1 MNRLKLKTFRSRVL
15 CAFYIFSMLPTLIVA
30 MISMGNTTHIL
41 EQNVKTLTEKNLEQ
55 INQNVEFQLNSYE
68 DVLYQLYTDDR
79 IVELVNHINANIDP
93 ELCKRELIY
102 KFREV
107 VRAKPYIES
116 LMIISNSSERIFYDK
131 LTTAST
137 RSSWTES
144 YPISMKE
151 IYNQTIQS
159 RKTVIFPTEYAS
171 NYLAQK
177 NYLFHMGH
185 RIIDYKNL
193 NKEIGIVILSLNQK
207 MLDKVCNK
215 DYKNERLGIYFLV
228 DENNQLMSIPDVNY
242 VEEKQYNAKK
252 KMLSDT
258 LYHQIARK
266 MQRFAGKD
274 ILLHYVTD
282 GETGWTAVGVADKEV
297 FFQEVKKQRNWIII
311 FAILSI
317 VLLSIIGYFI
327 TKQLTS
333 SIRII
338 TDSMKRVS
346 KGNLSERIKIRKNM
360 PEEIGDIAK
369 QFNDMV
375 GKVERSIENERMA
388 TIKQKNAEIAFLEA
402 QINPHFLYNTL
413 DTINWMAIDVEQY
426 EISDAVNLLAQILR
440 YSISESNKMVTV
452 AEDIEWLKKY
462 IFLQQYR
469 INSTLNCSIYVEPEV
484 REYLIHKQLI
494 QVFVENSIKH
504 GFTQEQSE
512 FLLEII
518 LEQESKYLKITVHD
532 NGCGMEQEKLNAI
545 FNKEKMKSHI
555 GIQNAIERIRIY
567 YGDMAQVKIESKKN
581 IGTCVVI
588 YLPKE
593 IGSGESD
600 EGSNSRR

>member
-1 MNRLKLKTFRSRVL
+1 MNKLKLKTFRSRVL

-30 MISMGNTTHIL
+30 MISMENTTHIL

-68 DVLYQLYTDDR
+68 DVLYQLYTDDK
-79 IVELVNHINANIDP
+79 IVELVNHINLNRDP
-93 ELCKRELIY
+93 ELCRRELIY

-116 LMIISNSSERIFYDK
+116 LMIISNSLERIFYDK

-137 RSSWTES
+137 RSSWTDS
-144 YPISMKE
+144 YPISMKK
-151 IYNQTIQS
+151 IYNRIIKS

-207 MLDKVCNK
+207 MLDEICNK

-228 DENNQLMSIPDVNY
+228 DENNQLMSIPSVNY
-242 VEEKQYNAKK
+242 VEEKQYNEKK
-252 KMLSDT
+252 KISSDT
-258 LYHQIARK
+258 LYHQMARK
-266 MQRFAGKD
+266 MEKFSDKD
-274 ILLHYVTD
+274 ILLHYVMD
-282 GETGWTAVGVADKEV
+282 NETGWTAVGVADKEV
-297 FFQEVKKQRNWIII
+297 FFQEVKKQRNWIVI

-317 VLLSIIGYFI
+317 VILSIIGYFT

-333 SIRII
+333 SIQII

-375 GKVERSIENERMA
+375 GKVESSIENERMA

-413 DTINWMAIDVEQY
+413 DTINWMAIDEEQY

-440 YSISESNKMVTV
+440 YGISDSNKMVPIW
-452 AEDIEWLKKY
+452 EEIEWLKRY

-469 INSTLNCSIYVEPEV
+469 IKSVLNYQIQVAPEI
-484 REYLIHKQLI
+484 RECYIHKLLL
-494 QVFVENSIKH
+494 QVFVENAIKH
-504 GFTQEQSE
+504 GIDKEQDD
-512 FLLEII
+512 FLLEIRLLEEGEQIKIVIQDNGKGMEETKLKEI
-518 LEQESKYLKITVHD
+518 LEGTHS
-532 NGCGMEQEKLNAI
+532 EK
-545 FNKEKMKSHI
+545 HI
-555 GIQNAIERIRIY
+555 GIRNTKERIYIY
-567 YGDMAQVKIESKKN
+567 YGEKSKVELKS
-581 IGTCVVI
+581 
-588 YLPKE
+588 E
-593 IGSGESD
+593 IGCGTTVSISIPKIME
-600 EGSNSRR
+600 EC